1 MRTQSAGRHR
11 MYVVIGATGHT
22 GSVVAEKLLAK
33 GEKVRVVGRDARRLE
48 GLKQKGAEAFVAD
61 VTDGSAMARAFS
73 GAEAAYVMVPPNI
86 SSPNVRSYQE
96 HVNDV
101 LARALQN
108 NGVRHAVVLS
118 SVGADKPD
126 RTGPVLG
133 LHTLE
138 QLLEAIAGLNVLFL
152 RAGYFMENIL
162 PQVSVIQSLGHMA
175 GPIRSDLGLPMI
187 ATRDIGVFAAEA
199 LSRRDFQGKQR
210 RELLGARDVTYAQ
223 VAKVVGAAI
232 EKPDLSYRQVPAA
245 QLKPAL
251 TQMGM
256 SPNMADLLLEMS
268 DALNSGHM
276 RALEP
281 RSQQNTTATTIETF
295 VGEVFVPAYRAKAAR
310 A

>member
-1 MRTQSAGRHR
+1 

-48 GLKQKGAEAFVAD
+48 RLKVKGAEAFVAD
-61 VTDGSAMARAFS
+61 VTDASAMARAFS
-73 GAEAAYVMVPPNI
+73 GAEAVYVMVPPNI

-118 SVGADKPD
+118 SIGADKLD

-138 QLLEAIAGLNVLFL
+138 QLLEAIASLNVLFL

-162 PQVSVIQSLGHMA
+162 PQVSIIQSLGHMA
-175 GPIRSDLGLPMI
+175 GPIRSDLTLPMI
-187 ATRDIGVFAAEA
+187 ATHDIGAFAAEA

-256 SPNMADLLLEMS
+256 SANMADLLLEMS
-268 DALNSGHM
+268 DALNAGHM

-281 RSQQNTTATTIETF
+281 RSQQNTTPTTIETF

>member
-1 MRTQSAGRHR
+1 

-48 GLKQKGAEAFVAD
+48 RLKVKGAEAFVAD
-61 VTDGSAMARAFS
+61 VTDASAMARAFS
-73 GAEAAYVMVPPNI
+73 GAEAVYVMVPPNI

>member
-1 MRTQSAGRHR
+1 

-48 GLKQKGAEAFVAD
+48 RLKQKGAEAFVAD
-61 VTDGSAMARAFS
+61 VTDASAMARAFS
-73 GAEAAYVMVPPNI
+73 GREAAYVMVPPNM

-101 LARALQN
+101 LASALEKS
-108 NGVRHAVVLS
+108 GVKYAVTLS
-118 SVGADKPD
+118 SIGADKAD
-126 RTGPVLG
+126 KTGPVVG
-133 LHTLE
+133 LRTLE
-138 QLLEAIAGLNVLFL
+138 QLLETIAGLNVLFL
-152 RAGYFMENIL
+152 RAGYFMENLL
-162 PQVSVIQSLGHMA
+162 PQVSVIQSLGNMG
-175 GPIRSDLGLPMI
+175 GPVRPDLGLSMI
-187 ATRDIGVFAAEA
+187 ATHDIGAFAAEA
-199 LSRRDFQGKQR
+199 LSRRDFEGKQR
-210 RELLGARDVTYAQ
+210 RELLGARDITYTE
-223 VAKVVGAAI
+223 VAKVVGATI
-232 EKPDLSYRQVPAA
+232 GKPDLTYQQVPPA

-281 RSQQNTTATTIETF
+281 RSAENTTPTTIETF
-295 VGEVFVPAYRAKAAR
+295 VAEVFVPAYRAKAAR

>member
-1 MRTQSAGRHR
+1 

-48 GLKQKGAEAFVAD
+48 RLKQKGAEAFVAD
-61 VTDGSAMARAFS
+61 VTDASAMARAFS
-73 GAEAAYVMVPPNI
+73 GREAAYVMVPPNM

-138 QLLEAIAGLNVLFL
+138 QLLETIAGLNVLFL
-152 RAGYFMENIL
+152 RAGYFMENLL
-162 PQVSVIQSLGHMA
+162 PQVSVIQSLGNMG
-175 GPIRSDLGLPMI
+175 GPVRPDLGLSMI
-187 ATRDIGVFAAEA
+187 ATHDIGAFAAEA

>member
-1 MRTQSAGRHR
+1 

-48 GLKQKGAEAFVAD
+48 RLKQKGAEAFVAD
-61 VTDGSAMARAFS
+61 VTDASAMARAFS
-73 GAEAAYVMVPPNI
+73 GREAAYVMVPPNM

-101 LARALQN
+101 LASALEKG
-108 NGVRHAVVLS
+108 GVKYAVTLS
-118 SVGADKPD
+118 SIGADKAD

-133 LHTLE
+133 LRTLE
-138 QLLEAIAGLNVLFL
+138 QLLEGIAGLNVLFL
-152 RAGYFMENIL
+152 RAGYFMENLL
-162 PQVSVIQSLGHMA
+162 PQVSVIQSLGNMG
-175 GPIRSDLGLPMI
+175 GPVRPDLALQMI
-187 ATRDIGVFAAEA
+187 ATHDIGAFAAEA

-210 RELLGARDVTYAQ
+210 RELLGAGDVTYAQ
-223 VAKVVGAAI
+223 VAKVVGTAI
-232 EKPDLSYRQVPAA
+232 GKPDLTYQQVPPA

-268 DALNSGHM
+268 DALNSGYM

-281 RSQQNTTATTIETF
+281 RSAENTTPTTIETF
-295 VGEVFVPAYRAKAAR
+295 VAEVFVPAYRAKAAR

>member
-1 MRTQSAGRHR
+1 

-48 GLKQKGAEAFVAD
+48 RLKVKGAEAFVAD
-61 VTDGSAMARAFS
+61 VTDASAMARAFS
-73 GAEAAYVMVPPNI
+73 GAEAVYVMVPPNI

-118 SVGADKPD
+118 SIGADKLD

-138 QLLEAIAGLNVLFL
+138 QLLEAIASLNVLFL

-162 PQVSVIQSLGHMA
+162 PQAGVIQSLGNMA
-175 GPIRSDLGLPMI
+175 GPVRSDLALPMI
-187 ATRDIGVFAAEA
+187 ATRDIGAFAAEA
-199 LSRRDFQGKQR
+199 LARRDFQGKQR
-210 RELLGARDVTYAQ
+210 RELLGARDISYAQ
-223 VAKVVGAAI
+223 VAKIVGAAI
-232 EKPDLSYRQVPAA
+232 GKLDLTYQQAPAA

-251 TQMGM
+251 VQMGM
-256 SPNMADLLLEMS
+256 SPDMADLLLEMS
-268 DALNSGHM
+268 EALNSGHM

-281 RSQQNTTATTIETF
+281 RSAQNTTPTTVETF
-295 VGEVFVPAYRAKAAR
+295 VAEVFVPAYRAKAAR